1 MVVDGSLI
9 EREEEEEIKAMNVSV
24 LSNAVGGAVIIASN
38 ATST

>member
-9 EREEEEEIKAMNVSV
+9 EREEEEIKAMNVSV
-24 LSNAVGGAVIIASN
+24 LPNAVGGAVIIASN